1 MANRYYGNTL
11 NSPIRETQIKTMV
24 KYCLTPVS
32 MVIRK
37 AGNNQKSFLQDV
49 GEKKTLV
56 Y

>member
-1 MANRYYGNTL
+1 MANRYMEIRSTAL
-11 NSPIRETQIKTMV
+11 IRETQIKTMV

-49 GEKKTLV
+49 GGKKTLV